1 MTHKIIKFCKLFD
14 AGLTILFPE
23 YYRGKHTE
31 HLTIDINKISFFIQI
46 RKLSANRRRLS
57 ANRTNDISDLLPIN
71 NDDTIT
77 ILYKLRSTVPYADRI
92 SIFKNSIRFHDA
104 DFNLLKVIN
113 I

>member
-1 MTHKIIKFCKLFD
+1 MSLKIIKFCKLFD

-23 YYRGKHTE
+23 YYRGKHTDY
-31 HLTIDINKISFFIQI
+31 LTIDVNKVSFFIQG
-46 RKLSANRRRLS
+46 RKLS

-77 ILYKLRSTVPYADRI
+77 ILYKLRSTVPFADRI
-92 SIFKNSIRFHDA
+92 SIFKNSIRFHDS
-104 DFNLLKVIN
+104 DFNLLEVVN